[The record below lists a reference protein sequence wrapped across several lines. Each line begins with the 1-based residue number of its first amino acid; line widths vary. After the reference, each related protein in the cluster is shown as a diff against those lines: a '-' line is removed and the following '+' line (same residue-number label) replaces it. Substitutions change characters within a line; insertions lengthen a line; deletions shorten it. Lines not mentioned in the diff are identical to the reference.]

1 MITKYNFNNCFIK
14 WKERKFRKNKDNP
27 MNLK

>member
-1 MITKYNFNNCFIK
+1 MITKYNFNNFFIN

-27 MNLK
+27 MNLI